1 MRSDG
6 NYENQRA
13 GSAGGGREAAAAIVR
28 VETEVEL
35 AAVRVLLREYADW
48 LGIDLSFQDFEKEC
62 ANLPGDYAPPSG
74 RLLLAAC
81 ELQPAGCVAL
91 RRLSTDTSEMKRL
104 YVRPAFRGKGIGR
117 SLAAAVIDEARKM
130 GYLRMRLD
138 TLASMTEA
146 NALYRSLGFLPISPY
161 RHNPIPGAL
170 FLELEL
176 R

>member
-1 MRSDG
+1 MTQTEKLRLIDVAG
-6 NYENQRA
+6 AEELEQVRKLFVEYEQD
-13 GSAGGGREAAAAIVR
+13 
-28 VETEVEL
+28 L
-35 AAVRVLLREYADW
+35 PF
-48 LGIDLSFQDFEKEC
+48 DLSFQDFARELEE
-62 ANLPGDYAPPSG
+62 LPGRYARPTG
-74 RLLLAAC
+74 CLLLAIWAQ
-81 ELQPAGCVAL
+81 ELAGCVAL
-91 RRLSTDTSEMKRL
+91 RQIGERTCEMKRL

-146 NALYRSLGFLPISPY
+146 NALYRSLGFQPISAY
-161 RHNPIPGAL
+161 RHNPIPDAL

>member
-6 NYENQRA
+6 IYRNQGA
-13 GSAGGGREAAAAIVR
+13 GPARHGREATAAIVR
-28 VETEVEL
+28 AETEEEL
-35 AAVRVLLREYADW
+35 AGIRGLWREYADS
-48 LGIDLSFQDFEKEC
+48 LGIDLSFQNFEKEC

-81 ELQPAGCVAL
+81 ESQPAGCVAL
-91 RRLSTDTSEMKRL
+91 RRLSTDTCEMKRL
-104 YVRPAFRGKGIGR
+104 YVRPVFRGKGIGR

-130 GYLRMRLD
+130 GYFRMRLD

-146 NALYRSLGFLPISPY
+146 NALYRSLGFRPIRPY

-170 FLELEL
+170 FLELGL

>member
-62 ANLPGDYAPPSG
+62 ANLPGDYTPPGG
-74 RLLLAAC
+74 RLMLAAC
-81 ELQPAGCVAL
+81 RSQPAGCVAL
-91 RRLSTDTSEMKRL
+91 RRLSAGACEMKRL

-117 SLAAAVIDEARKM
+117 SLAAAVIDEARKT
-130 GYLRMRLD
+130 GYQRMRLD

-146 NALYRSLGFLPISPY
+146 NALYRSLGFLPISAY